1 MKELKPK
8 NEEDYHKI
16 KERLEILK
24 NHFAAYEILEE
35 EEKFHVFTDNN
46 KELSSEIDK
55 LQSSKE
61 FDIIKE
67 GSLDGHGKPISKEE
81 LIKLFDMGKAMCKIS
96 FNNVNKRGTKRI
108 GKGQKF
114 FLKRTSIIFHLNML
128 YSRIIIY

>member
-1 MKELKPK
+1 MKEIKPK
-8 NEEDYHKI
+8 NEEDYHTI
-16 KERLEILK
+16 KELLEILK

-55 LQSSKE
+55 LLSSKE

-81 LIKLFDMGKAMCKIS
+81 LIKLFDLEKS
-96 FNNVNKRGTKRI
+96 NV
-108 GKGQKF
+108 
-114 FLKRTSIIFHLNML
+114 
-128 YSRIIIY
+128 